1 MKNQLKTF
9 VAAIFA
15 IALIVEFCSL
25 GFKYLLPKADAVNE
39 YNVGDTFELG
49 SYPQSKV
56 TDITTLSALNAIQKT
71 YTSYSYMSGDGTTGS
86 MTSSDYMK
94 YCDITY
100 GTDKYRAVT
109 FTSYR
114 PRTVYKTASDN
125 TNLGFQDNN
134 GYTLNTVY
142 YFKFEPIVWK
152 VLDPSTGLAVTEK
165 IINSCPYNDYIYE
178 NGSDKFGTAYYNDSA
193 FTAKTNNYTASSVYS
208 NLNGSFYNTAFTA
221 DEKSQIALTTNT
233 NNAIAAGYSMYDCD
247 PSDDK
252 VFLLSYSDALNSQY
266 GFTDTTTDTTT
277 RTAVGTDYA
286 KCQGLQVDTN
296 GTSAYLLRSAGEMS
310 RNVTIVDYGG
320 FIKTGAAD
328 LTDKGFRPAITTTAV
343 LPESSHTVTLELNG
357 GTCDTTSVTIDYGSA
372 VGNLPTPVR
381 TGYTFNGWYTSVNY
395 DSILSTDTI
404 IKADIKAYA
413 KWTINQYTIT
423 FDTDGGTEIAPITQD
438 YGTAI
443 TPPSE
448 PTIEHYTFLG
458 WDGIIPT
465 TMPAENITLTAK
477 WELNSHPLVFTLG
490 DGKSN
495 GAQWSDGTSDD
506 IETKVK
512 YEAFISTPDNPSWA
526 GHKFTGWTPTVA
538 ETMPDESQT
547 YVAAWDTLA
556 YSITYQTDGG
566 QWANGSTEEKS
577 IIYQFD
583 SIITLHSTPKK
594 TGYLFTGWSPE
605 LPERMS
611 AGDIITVAQWT
622 VCTHSNISEV
632 INTPAGCLTEGLM
645 TCTCNDCGYVY
656 TAAIPAAGHKDTD
669 NDGIC
674 DVCGEIVDLQKY
686 NLYLARQI
694 TVDIRTPSKT
704 DIEYGYT
711 IVLHASL
718 SSTLPDG
725 YSVSWSY
732 EGDGFDTSTSSDGMT
747 FKLKSTSSSQA
758 TVTLKLIDASGNTV
772 TDNNGNEIKDAQSLS
787 SKVNFWYKILY
798 FFKHLFKTD
807 LIIDD

>member
-1 MKNQLKTF
+1 MKNKLKTL
-9 VAAIFA
+9 VAALFA

-39 YNVGDTFELG
+39 YNVGDTFEFG

-56 TDITTLSALNAIQKT
+56 TDSATLTALKAIQKT
-71 YTSYSYMSGDGTTGS
+71 YISYNYMSGDGTTGS

-100 GTDKYRAVT
+100 GTDRYRAVT

-134 GYTLNTVY
+134 GYTLNSDY

-178 NGSDKFGTAYYNDSA
+178 SGSDKFGTAYYNDSA

-233 NNAIAAGYSMYDCD
+233 NNAIAAGYSMYACD

-310 RNVTIVDYGG
+310 RNVAIVDYGG

-381 TGYTFNGWYTSVNY
+381 TGYTFNGWYTSVKY

-448 PTIEHYTFLG
+448 PTKEHYIFAG
-458 WDGIIPT
+458 WSKAIPT
-465 TMPAENITLTAK
+465 
-477 WELNSHPLVFTLG
+477 S
-490 DGKSN
+490 
-495 GAQWSDGTSDD
+495 
-506 IETKVK
+506 
-512 YEAFISTPDNPSWA
+512 
-526 GHKFTGWTPTVA
+526 
-538 ETMPDESQT
+538 MPDQ
-547 YVAAWDTLA
+547 
-556 YSITYQTDGG
+556 SITITALWKSSEEAYTIIFNTDGG
-566 QWANGSTEEKS
+566 NEISP
-577 IIYQFD
+577 IIQE
-583 SIITLHSTPKK
+583 SGTAITAPQDPKKVGYVFKYWNPLLPAVMPSDNMTLKAIWEVCLHS
-594 TGYLFTGWSPE
+594 
-605 LPERMS
+605 
-611 AGDIITVAQWT
+611 
-622 VCTHSNISEV
+622 
-632 INTPAGCLTEGLM
+632 
-645 TCTCNDCGYVY
+645 
-656 TAAIPAAGHKDTD
+656 DTD

-674 DVCGEIVDLQKY
+674 DVCGEITDLQKH

-732 EGDGFDTSTSSDGMT
+732 EGGGFDTSTSSDGMT
-747 FKLKSTSSSQA
+747 FKLKSNSSSQA
-758 TVTLKLIDASGNTV
+758 TVTLKLIDANGNTV
-772 TDNNGNEIKDAQSLS
+772 TDLNGNEIKDTQSLS

-798 FFKHLFKTD
+798 FFKHLFKMD